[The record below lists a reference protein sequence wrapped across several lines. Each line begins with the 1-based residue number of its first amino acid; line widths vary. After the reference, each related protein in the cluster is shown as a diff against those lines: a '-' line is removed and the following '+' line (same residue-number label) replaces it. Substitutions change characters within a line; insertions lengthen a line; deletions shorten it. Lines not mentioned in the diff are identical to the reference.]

1 MTTIK
6 LGTRGSDL
14 ALYQAYH
21 TKTQLES
28 QLPGIN
34 VEIIIIHT
42 TGDKR
47 TDVSLNQ
54 VAKETGVFDKGVFI
68 KELETALINQD
79 IDIAVHSLKDLPSEL
94 DSQFHLASVLERA
107 NIADILIT
115 KQPLEKWSDL
125 ANGSSIATSSVRRSQ
140 QWLWQ
145 ATQIDRKYQTIDIRG
160 NVPTRIAKLANT
172 PEMNGLILAQAGLE
186 RLEYPTAKN
195 ESFEVDGATLYTHVL
210 PPEQFLP
217 AAGQGAIGIEIL
229 SDRTDLQPIL
239 DTITHQPTL
248 QTVET
253 ERHILKLLQ
262 AGCHTPI
269 GIYSNYTD
277 KELTITAEL
286 FADAPEG
293 SSNTQASSIP
303 ITTQAT
309 KPISERFEL
318 AQIIVDQLAQLK

>member
-21 TKTQLES
+21 TKAQLES
-28 QLPGIN
+28 QLTGIN

-54 VAKETGVFDKGVFI
+54 VAKQTGVFDKGVFI

-94 DSQFHLASVLERA
+94 EPEFHLASVLERA

-115 KQPLEKWSDL
+115 KQPLEQWSDL
-125 ANGSSIATSSVRRSQ
+125 PNGSSVATSSVRRSQ

-145 ATQIDRKYQTIDIRG
+145 AQQIGKEYQTIDIRG

-186 RLEYPTAKN
+186 RLEYPTAN
-195 ESFEVDGATLYTHVL
+195 SFEVNGVALYPHIL
-210 PPEQFLP
+210 PPQQFLP

-229 SDRTDLQPIL
+229 SSRTDLQPLL

-269 GIYSNYTD
+269 GIYSDYTD
-277 KELTITAEL
+277 EQLSITAEL

-293 SSNTQASSIP
+293 SSNTQASSTP
-303 ITTQAT
+303 ITTQAS
-309 KPISERFEL
+309 KPISQRLEL
-318 AQIIVDQLAQLK
+318 AQTIVDQLAQLK

>member
-1 MTTIK
+1 MKTIK

-14 ALYQAYH
+14 ALYQAHH
-21 TKTQLES
+21 TKAQLETAHPDLS
-28 QLPGIN
+28 

-54 VAKETGVFDKGVFI
+54 VAKQTGVFDKGVFI
-68 KELETALINQD
+68 KELETALINQE

-94 DSQFHLASVLERA
+94 EPQFHLASVLERA

-115 KQPLEKWSDL
+115 KQPLKKWSDL
-125 ANGSSIATSSVRRSQ
+125 PDHSTIATSSVRRSQ

-145 ATQIDRKYQTIDIRG
+145 AQQQGKSYQTMDIRG
-160 NVPTRIAKLANT
+160 NVPTRIEKLANQS
-172 PEMNGLILAQAGLE
+172 EMQGLILAQAGLE
-186 RLEYPTAKN
+186 RLNYPTTQ
-195 ESFEVDGATLYTHVL
+195 SFEINGVTLYPNIL
-210 PPEQFLP
+210 PPQQFLP

-229 SDRTDLQPIL
+229 SNRTDLQPIL
-239 DTITHQPTL
+239 DAITHTL
-248 QTVET
+248 TAQTVET

-269 GIYSNYTD
+269 GVYSEIND
-277 KELTITAEL
+277 QTISISAEL

-293 SSNTQASSIP
+293 SSTTHASSTP
-303 ITTQAT
+303 ITTKASAELSQ
-309 KPISERFEL
+309 RLEL
-318 AQIIVDQLAQLK
+318 AHSIVEQLRASN